1 MLPNYMEQ
9 SPGEVGR
16 KYPKFGLRTI
26 LIVEKALSLL
36 LLCKPPQPILILI
49 KLIND
54 CTADKDSHSLT
65 YAMPF
70 MEAVSLNEL
79 LQGSLNFDLNWT

>member
-1 MLPNYMEQ
+1 MLPSLMEQ

-16 KYPKFGLRTI
+16 KYPKFALRST
-26 LIVEKALSLL
+26 LVVKKALSLL

-54 CTADKDSHSLT
+54 CAVDKDSYSLT

-70 MEAVSLNEL
+70 MEAVALNEL